1 MKEKLL
7 LFLKGVVLGL
17 SFILP
22 GISGGVLAISF
33 GIYDKLI
40 NAISHFFD
48 NFKENIKFLFI
59 LGSGIF
65 ISVILSILLLDKLF
79 EKFPV
84 AAILL
89 FLGLILGGFPGLFK
103 KVKGTLNISNFLLL
117 SFGIVSI
124 LILTTLSSASTVVL
138 DNGLIQNIKLF
149 FVGFL
154 SAATIVIPGISG
166 SFLLVAIGY
175 YKPILS
181 IISEIIKFNDLF
193 NNIVIMIPFGLGMV
207 IGGFI
212 IVKVIEYL
220 LKKYEI
226 KTYYFIIGIVF
237 SSVIE
242 VIISIFGYKID
253 LYQLIV
259 GFLLLVMGGFISLKY
274 FRN

>member
-1 MKEKLL
+1 MKDKSM
-7 LFLKGVVLGL
+7 LFLKGLVLGI

-48 NFKENIKFLFI
+48 NIKENIKFLFI
-59 LGSGIF
+59 LGSGMI
-65 ISVILSILLLDKLF
+65 ISVGFSVLLLDRLF

-84 AAILL
+84 VATLL
-89 FLGLILGGFPGLFK
+89 FLGLILGGFPGLLD
-103 KVKGTLNISNFLLL
+103 KVKGKFSVSNFLLL
-117 SFGIVSI
+117 SLGIISI
-124 LILTTLSSASTVVL
+124 LILTTLSSSSSVII
-138 DNGLIQNIKLF
+138 NNSIIQNIKLF

-166 SFLLVAIGY
+166 SFLLMAIGY
-175 YKPILS
+175 YKPLLS
-181 IISEIIKFNDLF
+181 IISEILRFHNLF
-193 NNIVIMIPFGLGMV
+193 ENILIMIPFGLGII

-212 IVKVIEYL
+212 IVKIIEFF

-226 KTYYFIIGIVF
+226 KTYYFIIGIVI

-242 VIISIFGYKID
+242 VIINMFSYRLD
-253 LYQLIV
+253 VYQLVI
-259 GFLLLVMGGFISLKY
+259 GILLFIMGGFISLKY
-274 FRN
+274 FKN